1 MIILNYLK
9 KEINTYGRTYR
20 KINVFFCF
28 RKGFEIETVVDDVEW
43 ILDQYQK
50 VICECT
56 NGLLSK
62 LNYDADVVISHIC
75 DENKDM
81 QLAVVEMLCNM
92 EEEANNLEESNTKQI
107 RLSVIKEIMDKVENL
122 K

>member
-1 MIILNYLK
+1 MEELIEKLLS
-9 KEINTYGRTYR
+9 
-20 KINVFFCF
+20 FCY
-28 RKGFEIETVVDDVEW
+28 RKGFEIETVVNDVEW

-75 DENKDM
+75 DKNKDM
-81 QLAVVEMLCNM
+81 QLSVVEMLCNM
-92 EEEANNLEESNTKQI
+92 EEEVTKLEESDTKQI
-107 RLSVIKEIMDKVENL
+107 RLSVIKEIIERVENL

>member
-1 MIILNYLK
+1 MEELMEKL
-9 KEINTYGRTYR
+9 TD
-20 KINVFFCF
+20 FCI

-92 EEEANNLEESNTKQI
+92 EEEANKLEESNTKQI
-107 RLSVIKEIMDKVENL
+107 RLSAIKEIIGKVENL

>member
-1 MIILNYLK
+1 MEELIEKLLS
-9 KEINTYGRTYR
+9 
-20 KINVFFCF
+20 FCY

-81 QLAVVEMLCNM
+81 QLSVVEMLCNM
-92 EEEANNLEESNTKQI
+92 EEEVTKLEESDTKQI
-107 RLSVIKEIMDKVENL
+107 RLSVIKEIIERVENL

>member
-1 MIILNYLK
+1 MEELIEKLMS
-9 KEINTYGRTYR
+9 
-20 KINVFFCF
+20 FCL

-75 DENKDM
+75 DENRDM
-81 QLAVVEMLCNM
+81 QLAVVEMLCDM
-92 EEEANNLEESNTKQI
+92 EEESNQLEDSDTKQI
-107 RLSVIKEIMDKVENL
+107 RLSIIKEIIGKVENL

>member
-1 MIILNYLK
+1 MEELIEKLMS
-9 KEINTYGRTYR
+9 
-20 KINVFFCF
+20 FCL

-75 DENKDM
+75 DENRDI

-92 EEEANNLEESNTKQI
+92 EEESNKLEESNTKQI
-107 RLSVIKEIMDKVENL
+107 RLSVLKEIIDKVENL

>member
-1 MIILNYLK
+1 MEELVEKLMS
-9 KEINTYGRTYR
+9 
-20 KINVFFCF
+20 FCF

-62 LNYDADVVISHIC
+62 LNYNADVVISHIC
-75 DENKDM
+75 DENRDM

-92 EEEANNLEESNTKQI
+92 EEETDKLEESNTKQI
-107 RLSVIKEIMDKVENL
+107 RLSVIKEIIEKVENL

>member
-1 MIILNYLK
+1 MEELIEKLM
-9 KEINTYGRTYR
+9 
-20 KINVFFCF
+20 FFCF

-92 EEEANNLEESNTKQI
+92 EEETNKLEESNTKQI